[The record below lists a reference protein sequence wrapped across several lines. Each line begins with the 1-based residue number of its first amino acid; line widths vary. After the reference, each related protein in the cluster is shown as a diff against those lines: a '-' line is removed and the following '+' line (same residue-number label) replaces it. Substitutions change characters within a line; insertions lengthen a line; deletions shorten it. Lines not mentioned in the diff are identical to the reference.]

1 MPLPL
6 FIVGAISAAAAG
18 AFGVGKSVKAGVD
31 MHNAK
36 ETNERAQYI
45 VERAKKEAEES
56 RKNANQ
62 ALEDLGNTKIS
73 VLTKSVKPFIET
85 FEKIKNIEL
94 SESEGLKELSN
105 LKSEDSL
112 LNNLKDMSDMALK
125 MLGGIAGGVAGGA
138 ALGAAAAFGA
148 YSATMAFATAS
159 TGAAIA
165 GLSGAAATNATLA
178 FLGGGTL
185 AAGGLG
191 IAGGTALLGGVVAGP
206 ALAVLGFVVGAKAS
220 AAKDDAYS
228 NLSTARKFEADM
240 KAMRTACRGIRLRA
254 NMYERLLLKL
264 DAIFTPIVY
273 QLNDIVEN
281 SGTDYTCYT
290 QNEKETVFASLTLA
304 KAIKSVLD
312 IPILNE
318 DGSLTKESQIAPEE
332 ARKALEN
339 HAL

>member
-1 MPLPL
+1 MPLPVL
-6 FIVGAISAAAAG
+6 AVWAAVAAAG

-31 MHNAK
+31 MHDAK

-45 VERAKKEAEES
+45 VERAKKEADES

-62 ALEDLGNTKIS
+62 ALEDLGKTKLS
-73 VLTKSVKPFIET
+73 VLSESIGPFVET
-85 FEKIKNIEL
+85 FERIKNIEL
-94 SESEGLKELSN
+94 SESEGLGELEKIKN
-105 LKSEDSL
+105 DGKL
-112 LNNLKDMSDMALK
+112 LGDLKDMSDMALK

-138 ALGAAAAFGA
+138 ALGTVAAFGA

-185 AAGGLG
+185 AAGGFG
-191 IAGGTALLGGVVAGP
+191 MAGGAALLGGVVAGP
-206 ALAVLGFVVGAKAS
+206 ALAVMGLVVGAKAS

-228 NLSTARKFEADM
+228 NLSKARAFEADI
-240 KAMRTACRGIRLRA
+240 KAMKTACRGIRLRA

-264 DAIFTPIVY
+264 DAIFAPVVY
-273 QLNDIVEN
+273 QLAGIVEN
-281 SGTDYTCYT
+281 SGTDYSRYT
-290 QNEKETVFASLTLA
+290 QSEKETVFASLSLA

-312 IPILNE
+312 VPILKE
-318 DGSLTKESQIAPEE
+318 DGSLTEESEKAPEE

-339 HAL
+339 NAG